1 MPELATL
8 IWALPHCRKSNGHV
22 WNSLEIEWCEFD
34 LVAELPQFGDHPPA
48 LLLDGFG
55 VQIETSVHI
64 TNALV

>member
-1 MPELATL
+1 
-8 IWALPHCRKSNGHV
+8 
-22 WNSLEIEWCEFD
+22 
-34 LVAELPQFGDHPPA
+34 LPQFGDQPPA